1 MKPIPKSKSTPKS
14 KSISNSQ
21 SYIDEDLDQYEDDG
35 FIVDDVDNC
44 EDLQRII
51 RQMVRP
57 QGYDP
62 SLTISFL
69 TWII

>member
-1 MKPIPKSKSTPKS
+1 MKPIPNSKSTPKS

-62 SLTISFL
+62 ALTISFL
-69 TWII
+69 TWIV